1 MRKPGT
7 SWAAHALLRQHP
19 AERLVDRDL
28 LGGQRRGREDPA
40 RAASIVGHGQS
51 IGAVAVGAA
60 WSGRTSVVPPP
71 EGVGPTFDGQVER
84 LPRPGWYPPWHAR
97 GPRRVAPRPVAD
109 VPPAAL
115 ADGQAPAK
123 GWLLAL
129 VAARPL
135 RDAPALPVPDLAR
148 DAPALC
154 AAVLRAVG
162 SDAELRRL
170 ERGGD
175 LAGLAAGAGALA
187 GAGGPAAA
195 VAAVAALRAA
205 LWEALT
211 ATMAPLDA
219 PTTAAL
225 AERLAFVCD
234 AVAAATLGAAA
245 AASPGAAASS
255 GAAASPGAVAPAG
268 AAASPAETA
277 PAAGDDAVASFRV
290 RDARGDWQGA
300 VERLAAGARPFALLA
315 VEVDDAQRLAAADAQ
330 GAAEALAHVERAVRD
345 ELRPGDVLG
354 REEDGRL
361 WIVAADLGAHRCPR
375 AGRAARR
382 CRRRCAA
389 AARRVPERLDRAR
402 GEPGRRRGPRRAHRA
417 RRSSCST
424 RRGRRGCR
432 SPEAVSVR
440 FAVLR
445 RAR

>member
-1 MRKPGT
+1 MPEAPFG
-7 SWAAHALLRQHP
+7 A
-19 AERLVDRDL
+19 
-28 LGGQRRGREDPA
+28 RRP
-40 RAASIVGHGQS
+40 H
-51 IGAVAVGAA
+51 
-60 WSGRTSVVPPP
+60 
-71 EGVGPTFDGQVER
+71 
-84 LPRPGWYPPWHAR
+84 
-97 GPRRVAPRPVAD
+97 PVAD

-170 ERGGD
+170 ESGGD
-175 LAGLAAGAGALA
+175 LAGLAARAGELA

-234 AVAAATLGAAA
+234 AVAAATLGARCRFARRG
-245 AASPGAAASS
+245 ASPARFARRGR
-255 GAAASPGAVAPAG
+255 APAG
-268 AAASPAETA
+268 AACSPRGGRSASGE
-277 PAAGDDAVASFRV
+277 DAVASFRV
-290 RDARGDWQGA
+290 RDARGDWEGA

-315 VEVDDAQRLAAADAQ
+315 VEVDDAPRLAAADAQ
-330 GAAEALAHVERAVRD
+330 GAAEALARVEQAVRD

-361 WIVAADLGAHRCPR
+361 WIVAADLGATGAR
-375 AGRAARR
+375 ALAERLADAVAAVPPLRGAPLTVSIGLAASPAGGADRDELTARADESLYAARAAGVPIAVSAVSARAL
-382 CRRRCAA
+382 CG
-389 AARRVPERLDRAR
+389 ARR
-402 GEPGRRRGPRRAHRA
+402 
-417 RRSSCST
+417 
-424 RRGRRGCR
+424 
-432 SPEAVSVR
+432 
-440 FAVLR
+440 F
-445 RAR
+445 